1 MHVLIVTFQL
11 KDIGAEEFEASYAD
25 VVPVFAE
32 MPGLLEK
39 LWVKQPE
46 TSTFGGVYLWQ
57 DQATCTQYL
66 NSDMFQQHIRNSPN
80 TSNLVVQEYNVLE
93 APTQITHTLAA
104 QGEAGARP
112 PRPGQA
118 EGDPDTVDATLKAKE
133 ARGDL

>member
-11 KDIGAEEFEASYAD
+11 KDIHAEEFEASYAE
-25 VVPVFAE
+25 VAPVFAE

-39 LWVKQPE
+39 LWLKQSE
-46 TSTFGGVYLWQ
+46 TNTFGGVYLWQ
-57 DQATCTQYL
+57 DQAACAEYL

-104 QGEAGARP
+104 QAAAGARP
-112 PRPGQA
+112 PRPSQA

-133 ARGDL
+133 ARGEL